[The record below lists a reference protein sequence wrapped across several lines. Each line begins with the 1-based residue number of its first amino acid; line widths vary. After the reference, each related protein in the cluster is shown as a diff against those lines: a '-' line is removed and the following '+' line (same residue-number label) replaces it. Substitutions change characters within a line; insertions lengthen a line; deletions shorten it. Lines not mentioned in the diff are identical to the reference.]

1 MAQGGWNPPPGGYG
15 PPGAPPPGGYGP
27 PGGAPPGAP
36 PGGPGGYGAPGGPPG
51 GYGGAPGGPPGGYAP
66 QQPPP
71 QYQPPMGQ
79 HLPLPS
85 AAQSAALAKGFF
97 AGLFDFSFETFVAL
111 KVIKVLYGVFLL
123 VLALGILGGIGAAII
138 SIFQGSI
145 LAGLG
150 MLIAVPIAA
159 LVYLVVGRVYFELVI
174 VAFKIAEDAD
184 EIARNTRK

>member
-27 PGGAPPGAP
+27 PGGPPPGPPPGAP
-36 PGGPGGYGAPGGPPG
+36 GGYGP
-51 GYGGAPGGPPGGYAP
+51 PGGPPGGYAQ

-71 QYQPPMGQ
+71 QYQPPIAQ
-79 HLPLPS
+79 QIPS

-97 AGLFDFSFETFVAL
+97 AGLFDFTFETFVAL
-111 KVIKVLYGVFLL
+111 KVIKVLYGIFLL
-123 VLALGILGGIGAAII
+123 ILALGILGGFGAAII
-138 SIFQGSI
+138 AMFQGSV
-145 LAGLG
+145 LQGLG
-150 MLIAVPIAA
+150 MLIVLPIAA
-159 LVYLVVGRVYFELVI
+159 IIYLVMGRVYFELII